1 MSASCTHPSVCP
13 SVRPM
18 NWLSSKRGPEKAG
31 LEENPLSK
39 MQKVSS
45 GVTDPRTGVALKT
58 KPEHTTF
65 YSDKPMINQEI
76 MTPAPSTSA
85 LEQTA
90 YFSFILENKTGG
102 VVKDWTLRFNIQFER
117 RNGDPYGVG
126 CQNAVQPVTQWFERI
141 EWIDR
146 MTGEEIARYHGDIL
160 HMLFNTQP
168 QEDLKAV
175 DDMVNICRETGRYT
189 ERQFAHNE
197 IQYFYL
203 PLIDHWFEDMD
214 LDLGALKGD
223 IEIRFYP
230 RGSIFVDPVLNQAST
245 YGFKAN
251 LLELRMIQGTAMYSN
266 GSRIDLRRQKLT
278 GGQRQNYLD
287 YQQYIDFGRYFVPG
301 QEYTIDLDQFHN
313 DCACLVML
321 LRKSGVQ
328 KDAAGV
334 LTGEVIDPYRG
345 KQLYKFESLGEQ
357 GTIDHENVHGRSL
370 FGDGTPVDELFFR
383 RRYPTELFNNDF
395 AKKNSIYIVPFS
407 NNLQGMLNGEIDGF
421 HRFRGERERLRLRTG
436 AAPVPTVVR
445 YQLTSEN
452 DQGSQGGPGAGDSKN
467 TLEINYKGV
476 QLAYLSDLSL
486 TVTDAGLPILPA
498 VAGQVVLKTLVDTA
512 NATKTLEGDNIQ
524 ISQIRAQLRDRLTGA
539 ERVISSNDANGGVL
553 TDQSGAP
560 DPLAMSGDEYIK
572 SIYLFVSDLDGQP
585 EVQHGADLP
594 KLFRLKMTSRDSGT
608 PAVEYT
614 SDGTTAEKTFIPG
627 KRGFNAGV
635 YDVPLY
641 AIYYRTITEVGGKLM
656 ASDVVN

>member
-1 MSASCTHPSVCP
+1 M
-13 SVRPM
+13 
-18 NWLSSKRGPEKAG
+18 SSKRGPEKAG
-31 LEENPLSK
+31 LEQNPLSK

-45 GVTDPRTGVALKT
+45 GVTDPRTGVALVT
-58 KPEHTTF
+58 KPEHTTYF
-65 YSDKPMINQEI
+65 SDKPMINQEI

-117 RNGDPYGVG
+117 KNGTPYGPG
-126 CQNAVQPVTQWFERI
+126 CNNAVHPVTQWFERI

-146 MTGEEIARYHGDIL
+146 MTGEEIARYHGDML
-160 HMLFNTQP
+160 HMLFSTQA

-175 DDMVNICRETGRYT
+175 DDMVNLCRETGRYT

-203 PLIDHWFEDMD
+203 PLIDHWFDEMD

-230 RGSIFVDPVLNQAST
+230 RGTIFVEDQDALPNA
-245 YGFKAN
+245 GAFRAN
-251 LLELRMIQGTAMYSN
+251 LLELRMIQGTSMYAN
-266 GSRIDLRRQKLT
+266 GARIDLRKQKLT

-287 YQQYIDFGRYFVPG
+287 FQQYIDYGRYFVPG
-301 QEYTIDLDQFHN
+301 QEYTVDLDQFHN
-313 DCACLVML
+313 DCAALIML

-334 LTGEVIDPYRG
+334 PTGEVIDPYKG

-395 AKKNSIYIVPFS
+395 AKKNSVYVVPFS

-436 AAPVPTVVR
+436 AAPAPTEITYYFLNEAQTGFMHGADPGNNRNVFEVR
-445 YQLTSEN
+445 F
-452 DQGSQGGPGAGDSKN
+452 
-467 TLEINYKGV
+467 KGI
-476 QLAYLSDLSL
+476 QLAIRADKKLNLYPNGPLQGQFASQYDGRLSL
-486 TVTDAGLPILPA
+486 KDI
-498 VAGQVVLKTLVDTA
+498 VDTCNSTTA
-512 NATKTLEGDNIQ
+512 LQAENIQ
-524 ISQIRAQLRDRLTGA
+524 IGKIDVEVKDVVSSNTRL
-539 ERVISSNDANGGVL
+539 ISSTDANGGIL
-553 TDQSGAP
+553 TDKTDNP
-560 DPLAMSGDEYIK
+560 DPLAIDPNGGEYVLNVK
-572 SIYLFVSDLDGQP
+572 LHVTDLDGQP

-594 KLFRLKMTSRDSGT
+594 KLFTIRMSTHSAGGD
-608 PAVEYT
+608 AVESI
-614 SDGTTAEKTFIPG
+614 SDSTVAETIFTPG

-635 YDVPLY
+635 YDVTLY

>member
-1 MSASCTHPSVCP
+1 MS
-13 SVRPM
+13 
-18 NWLSSKRGPEKAG
+18 WLSSKRGPEKAG

-76 MTPAPSTSA
+76 MTPAPSTAA

-90 YFSFILENKTGG
+90 YFSFILENKSGG
-102 VVKDWTLRFNIQFER
+102 VVKDWTLRFTIQFER
-117 RNGDPYGVG
+117 KNGQPYRPG
-126 CQNAVQPVTQWFERI
+126 CNNAVHPVTQWFERI

-146 MTGEEIARYHGDIL
+146 MTGEEICRYHGDML
-160 HMLFNTQP
+160 HMLFSTQP

-203 PLIDHWFEDMD
+203 PLIDHWFQDMD

-230 RGSIFVDPVLNQAST
+230 RGTIFVEDQDSLPLDGA
-245 YGFKAN
+245 FKAN
-251 LLELRMIQGTAMYSN
+251 LLELRMIQGTSMYAN
-266 GSRIDLRRQKLT
+266 GARIDLRRQKLT

-287 YQQYIDFGRYFVPG
+287 YQQYIDYGRYFVPG

-313 DCACLVML
+313 DCAALVML

-334 LTGEVIDPYRG
+334 LTGEVVDPYKG
-345 KQLYKFESLGEQ
+345 AQLYKFESLGEQ

-395 AKKNSIYIVPFS
+395 AKRNSVYVVPFS

-436 AAPVPTVVR
+436 AAPTPTVVTYNFLNEQDVGFMIGAR
-445 YQLTSEN
+445 PGSARNVLEVYFKGIQL
-452 DQGSQGGPGAGDSKN
+452 
-467 TLEINYKGV
+467 
-476 QLAYLSDLSL
+476 
-486 TVTDAGLPILPA
+486 
-498 VAGQVVLKTLVDTA
+498 VLKSDNRLNISPTTGELVSKYDTA
-512 NATKTLEGDNIQ
+512 IVLSQLIATANSTTSLQAENIQ
-524 ISQIRAQLRDRLTGA
+524 ISKIEVEVQDIGGVLPNRT
-539 ERVISSNDANGGVL
+539 ISSADPNGGVIV
-553 TDQSGAP
+553 DRRAAP
-560 DPLAMSGDEYIK
+560 DPLAIDPASGE
-572 SIYLFVSDLDGQP
+572 FVKAMKVYVTDLDGQP
-585 EVQHGADLP
+585 EIQHGSDLP
-594 KLFRLKMTSRDSGT
+594 KLFQFRFSTMNTGAEPDQHVTDST
-608 PAVEYT
+608 IAE
-614 SDGTTAEKTFIPG
+614 TTFTPG

-635 YDVPLY
+635 YDVTLY